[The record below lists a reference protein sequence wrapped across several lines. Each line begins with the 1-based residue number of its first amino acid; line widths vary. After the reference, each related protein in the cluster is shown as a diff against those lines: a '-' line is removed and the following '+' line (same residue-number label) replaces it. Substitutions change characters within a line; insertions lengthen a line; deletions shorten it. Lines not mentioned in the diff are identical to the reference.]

1 MKFLADMGIS
11 PGAVQHLRQQGYDAV
26 HLIEQ
31 GLGRLPDDAIL
42 EKARLEA
49 RIVLT
54 HDLDFADLM
63 AASRAELPS
72 VVIFRLSNMTAANVN
87 RYLDLLVQDHA
98 ESLDRG
104 AIVSVTEKRIRIRTL
119 PIDR

>member
-1 MKFLADMGIS
+1 M
-11 PGAVQHLRQQGYDAV
+11 HLN
-26 HLIEQ
+26 EQ
-31 GLGRLPDDAIL
+31 NLGRLPDDAIL
-42 EKARLEA
+42 EKARVEE

-72 VVIFRLSNMTAANVN
+72 VVIFRLSNMTVANVN
-87 RYLDLLVQDHA
+87 RYLDLLVQAHA
-98 ESLDRG
+98 ESLERG

-119 PIDR
+119 PIHR

>member
-11 PGAVQHLRQQGYDAV
+11 PGAVRYLRQQGHDAV

-31 GLGRLPDDAIL
+31 NLGRLSDEAIL
-42 EKARLEA
+42 AKARIEA

-72 VVIFRLSNMTAANVN
+72 VVIFRLSNMTAANVK
-87 RYLDLLVQDHA
+87 RYLDLLVQNHT
-98 ESLDRG
+98 ESLERG
-104 AIVSVTEKRIRIRTL
+104 AIFSVTEKRIRIRTL
-119 PIDR
+119 PITR